1 MEKLFTLY
9 TYLFLC
15 ISYVL
20 AQQSDP
26 VLKPNLKYGK
36 PTKEELSLITYA
48 PDTTATAVC
57 LLHQGKTYFTYND
70 FFKLHTEQ
78 VIRVKILKS
87 QGTSYADVAIP
98 YYSPT
103 DTHKEADRIE
113 KLDGASYNMENGK
126 IVKTALTSD
135 LISDERVDPNIKV
148 LKFSLPAVK
157 AGTVIEYRYMTT
169 TSYIEIPNWFMQQE
183 IPVVYNQY
191 EVTIPLVYIFNIES
205 RGSDL
210 IKTDKKQTTMRASNY
225 GLGGAGSADVFSVNC
240 DQLTFTSE
248 NLPAI
253 KQKED
258 YCWCPEDYKVQISF
272 DMQGTNFPGQEYR
285 PISKKWSDIEKRLM
299 NIEYE
304 PFGQLMAMTNPFR
317 EEAKRDFSSDMTTNQ
332 KIITAFKVLR
342 KNLAW
347 DGTYRLYG
355 INPSKVLKEKR
366 GSNADLNFV
375 LISILKDFGFSAYPV
390 VMSHRSA
397 GILPINYPSIQKLNT
412 FVVAVYD
419 QDNKKY
425 IYLDSSMEIPTLNV
439 LPLELTVSQAYIL
452 GSPEAEEKKWV
463 DLTKISNSAVFV
475 TIEAAIEGTEIKGK
489 RKSSFTG
496 HQALEFQRR
505 KLHKKESADSQE
517 NDKSVFSNTKI
528 QNISDDL
535 AQLEELTDFTIK
547 TGTSG
552 DRLYVNPMIFT
563 HVDKNPFFQTERVLP
578 VEFPYPYSFVVSSTL
593 TIPEGYTV
601 EELPQSQLIKND
613 NNDLQCRYMIEKAEN
628 QIRLNYLF
636 SMKSYLFPVDKYKQI
651 QDIWTKMIDKNK
663 ATIVLKKI

>member
-1 MEKLFTLY
+1 MKKLFTLC

-15 ISYVL
+15 ITYAL

-26 VLKPNLKYGK
+26 AIKPNLKYGK
-36 PTKEELSLITYA
+36 PTKEELSFTTYA
-48 PDTTATAVC
+48 PDTTASAVC
-57 LLHQGKTYFTYND
+57 LFQDGKTYFTYND
-70 FFKLHTEQ
+70 SFKLVTEQ
-78 VIRVKILKS
+78 VVRLKILNP
-87 QGTSYADVAIP
+87 QGSSYADIQIP
-98 YYSPT
+98 YYSPE
-103 DTHKEADRIE
+103 DNKQEPDRIE
-113 KLDGASYNMENGK
+113 KLDGASYNLENGK
-126 IVKTALTSD
+126 IVKTPLTND
-135 LISDERVDPNIKV
+135 LISDERVNQNVKV
-148 LKFSLPAVK
+148 MKFSLPAVK
-157 AGTVIEYRYMTT
+157 AGTVIEYRFTK
-169 TSYIEIPNWFMQQE
+169 SSGYIEIENWFMQKE

-191 EVTIPLVYIFNIES
+191 EITIPLVYVFNIES
-205 RGSDL
+205 RGNDL
-210 IKTDKKQTTMRASNY
+210 IKTNKKQTNMRASNY
-225 GLGGAGSADVFSVNC
+225 GPGGAGSADVFSVTC
-240 DQLTFTSE
+240 DQFTFTSQ

-258 YCWCPEDYKVQISF
+258 YCWCPEDYMVQISF
-272 DMQGTNFPGQEYR
+272 DMQGTNSPEGEYR

-304 PFGQLMAMTNPFR
+304 PFGQLLSMTNPFR
-317 EEAKRDFSSDMTTNQ
+317 EEAKRDFLSDMTTNQ
-332 KIITAFKVLR
+332 KIITAFNVLR

-355 INPSKVLKEKR
+355 ISPSKVLKEKK

-397 GILPINYPSIQKLNT
+397 GILPLNYPSIQKLNT

-419 QDNKKY
+419 QTDKKY

-439 LPLELTVSQAYIL
+439 LPLELTVSQAYML
-452 GSPEAEEKKWV
+452 GSPEPEEKKWM
-463 DLTKISNSAVFV
+463 DLTKLSTSGVFV
-475 TIEAAIEGTEIKGK
+475 SIEAAMEGTEIKGK
-489 RKSSFTG
+489 RKTSFTG

-505 KLHKKESADSQE
+505 KLHEKESTDSQE
-517 NDKSVFSNTKI
+517 GDKCVFSNTKI

-535 AQLEELTDFTIK
+535 AKLEETTDFTIK

-578 VEFPYPYSFVVSSTL
+578 VEFPYSYSYVVSSTL

-601 EELPQSQLIKND
+601 EEMPQSQLIKND
-613 NNDLQCRYMIEKAEN
+613 NNELQCRYMIEKNGN

-636 SMKSYLFPVDKYKQI
+636 NLKSYLFPVDKYKQI

>member
-1 MEKLFTLY
+1 MEKLFTLC

-15 ISYVL
+15 ISYAL

-36 PTKEELSLITYA
+36 PTKEELSLTTYA

-113 KLDGASYNMENGK
+113 KLDGASYNLENGK

-169 TSYIEIPNWFMQQE
+169 TSYIEIPNWYMQQE

-191 EVTIPLVYIFNIES
+191 EITIPLVYIFNIES

-210 IKTDKKQTTMRASNY
+210 IKTDKKQATMHASNY
-225 GLGGAGSADVFSVNC
+225 GPDGAGSADVFFVKC

-304 PFGQLMAMTNPFR
+304 PFGQLMSMTNPFR
-317 EEAKRDFSSDMTTNQ
+317 EDAKRDFSSDMTTNQ

-355 INPSKVLKEKR
+355 INPSKVLKEKK

-390 VMSHRSA
+390 VISHRSA

-419 QDNKKY
+419 QDNNKY

-439 LPLELTVSQAYIL
+439 LPLELTVSQAYML
-452 GSPEAEEKKWV
+452 GSPETEEINWL
-463 DLTKISNSAVFV
+463 DLTNLTNSAVLI
-475 TIEAAIEGTEIKGK
+475 TNEAAI
-489 RKSSFTG
+489 
-496 HQALEFQRR
+496 
-505 KLHKKESADSQE
+505 
-517 NDKSVFSNTKI
+517 
-528 QNISDDL
+528 
-535 AQLEELTDFTIK
+535 
-547 TGTSG
+547 
-552 DRLYVNPMIFT
+552 
-563 HVDKNPFFQTERVLP
+563 
-578 VEFPYPYSFVVSSTL
+578 
-593 TIPEGYTV
+593 
-601 EELPQSQLIKND
+601 
-613 NNDLQCRYMIEKAEN
+613 
-628 QIRLNYLF
+628 
-636 SMKSYLFPVDKYKQI
+636 
-651 QDIWTKMIDKNK
+651 
-663 ATIVLKKI
+663 

>member
-1 MEKLFTLY
+1 M
-9 TYLFLC
+9 
-15 ISYVL
+15 
-20 AQQSDP
+20 
-26 VLKPNLKYGK
+26 
-36 PTKEELSLITYA
+36 
-48 PDTTATAVC
+48 
-57 LLHQGKTYFTYND
+57 H
-70 FFKLHTEQ
+70 
-78 VIRVKILKS
+78 
-87 QGTSYADVAIP
+87 
-98 YYSPT
+98 
-103 DTHKEADRIE
+103 
-113 KLDGASYNMENGK
+113 
-126 IVKTALTSD
+126 
-135 LISDERVDPNIKV
+135 
-148 LKFSLPAVK
+148 
-157 AGTVIEYRYMTT
+157 
-169 TSYIEIPNWFMQQE
+169 
-183 IPVVYNQY
+183 
-191 EVTIPLVYIFNIES
+191 
-205 RGSDL
+205 
-210 IKTDKKQTTMRASNY
+210 ASNY
-225 GLGGAGSADVFSVNC
+225 GPGGAGSADVFFVKC

-304 PFGQLMAMTNPFR
+304 PFGQLMSMTNPFR
-317 EEAKRDFSSDMTTNQ
+317 EDAKRDFSSDMTTNQ

-355 INPSKVLKEKR
+355 INPSKVLKEKK

-390 VMSHRSA
+390 VISHRSA

-419 QDNKKY
+419 QDNNKY

-439 LPLELTVSQAYIL
+439 LPLELTVSQAYML
-452 GSPEAEEKKWV
+452 GSPETEEKKWV
-463 DLTKISNSAVFV
+463 DLTKLSNSAVLI

-496 HQALEFQRR
+496 HQALEFQQR
-505 KLHKKESADSQE
+505 KLHKKESADAPK
-517 NDKSVFSNTKI
+517 NDKSVFSNTRI

-535 AQLEELTDFTIK
+535 AQLEEVTDFTLK
-547 TGTSG
+547 AGTSG

-563 HVDKNPFFQTERVLP
+563 HVDKNPFFQAERVLP

-613 NNDLQCRYMIEKAEN
+613 SNDLQCRYMIEKAEN
-628 QIRLNYLF
+628 KIRLNYLF
-636 SMKSYLFPVDKYKQI
+636 ILKSYLFPVDKYKQI

>member
-1 MEKLFTLY
+1 M
-9 TYLFLC
+9 
-15 ISYVL
+15 
-20 AQQSDP
+20 
-26 VLKPNLKYGK
+26 
-36 PTKEELSLITYA
+36 
-48 PDTTATAVC
+48 
-57 LLHQGKTYFTYND
+57 H
-70 FFKLHTEQ
+70 
-78 VIRVKILKS
+78 
-87 QGTSYADVAIP
+87 
-98 YYSPT
+98 
-103 DTHKEADRIE
+103 
-113 KLDGASYNMENGK
+113 
-126 IVKTALTSD
+126 
-135 LISDERVDPNIKV
+135 
-148 LKFSLPAVK
+148 
-157 AGTVIEYRYMTT
+157 
-169 TSYIEIPNWFMQQE
+169 
-183 IPVVYNQY
+183 
-191 EVTIPLVYIFNIES
+191 
-205 RGSDL
+205 
-210 IKTDKKQTTMRASNY
+210 ASNY
-225 GLGGAGSADVFSVNC
+225 GPSGAGSADVFFVKC

-304 PFGQLMAMTNPFR
+304 PFGQLMSMTNPFR
-317 EEAKRDFSSDMTTNQ
+317 EDAKRDFSSDMTTNQ

-347 DGTYRLYG
+347 DCTYRLYG
-355 INPSKVLKEKR
+355 INPSKVLKEKK

-390 VMSHRSA
+390 VISHRSA

-419 QDNKKY
+419 QDNNKY

-439 LPLELTVSQAYIL
+439 LPLELTVSQAYML
-452 GSPEAEEKKWV
+452 GSPETEEKKWV
-463 DLTKISNSAVFV
+463 DLTKLSNSAVLV

-496 HQALEFQRR
+496 HQALEFQQR
-505 KLHKKESADSQE
+505 KLHKKESADAPE
-517 NDKSVFSNTKI
+517 NDKSVFSNTRI

-535 AQLEELTDFTIK
+535 AQLEEVTDFTLK
-547 TGTSG
+547 AGTSG

-563 HVDKNPFFQTERVLP
+563 HVDKNPFFQAKRVLP

-613 NNDLQCRYMIEKAEN
+613 SNDLQCRYMIEKAEN
-628 QIRLNYLF
+628 KIRLNYLF
-636 SMKSYLFPVDKYKQI
+636 IMKSYLFPVDKYKQI